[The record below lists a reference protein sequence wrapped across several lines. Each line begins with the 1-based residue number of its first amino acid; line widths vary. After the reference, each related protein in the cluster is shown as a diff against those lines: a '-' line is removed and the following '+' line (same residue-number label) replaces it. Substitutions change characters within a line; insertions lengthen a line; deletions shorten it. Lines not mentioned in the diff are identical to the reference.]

1 MKFTNG
7 YWLNKPEYQINHPE
21 ESFTAEKVN
30 DREMNIFAPY
40 KRINGRG
47 DELNIGMT
55 TIKLTSPLKDIIGV
69 KLTHFDQDTKTPS
82 FNLTDQQPAV
92 DMKIDGHQATYQS
105 GRLQVNI
112 PLHTEFALNFNAD
125 GKEITASRYRA
136 QGEITNVQ
144 NHKHYMREQLSLGV
158 DSHVYGLG
166 ERFGNFVK
174 NGQEVRT
181 INKDGGTG
189 SDQAYKN
196 VPFYITDDGYGVFV
210 NQPEPVDF
218 EVASENVDRVQFS
231 IEGESLEYFVIY
243 GPTPQEILH
252 KYTELTGKIQLPPS
266 WSFGLWL
273 TTSFLTDYS
282 EKTVMKFINGME
294 ERHIPLDVF
303 HFDCF
308 WQRDFEWSNLT
319 WNNDEFPDPEGLIK
333 KIHEKGIRVCVWIN
347 PYIAQKSAMF
357 KEGKAKGYLV
367 KRTDGNVWQWDLWQA
382 GNGFIDFTNPA
393 AVKWYQDKLKK
404 LLDMGV
410 DCFKTDFG
418 ERIPI
423 DDAVYYDGSDPKRE
437 HNFYTYQYNK
447 ATFDAIAEKRGVD
460 DAVVFA
466 RSATVGSQQFPVH
479 WGGDC
484 LSNFKSMSDTLHGG
498 LSFLSSG
505 FGFWSHDIGGFE
517 DGPDTPTADL
527 YKRWTQ
533 FGLLSSHSRYH
544 GSDVYRVPWNFDDEA
559 VTNTRKY
566 VDLKLSLMPY
576 LYTQA
581 AHSAAYGNPLMRPMW
596 FEFGA
601 DYNTHTIAN
610 QYMFGS
616 QILVAPVFNPEGNV
630 HFYLPAGKWTS
641 IVQDGESYDIAEG
654 GKWLT
659 KHYDELHLPV
669 LVRDNTI
676 LVRRDQP
683 AHADYDYTKDVE
695 IHLYDMHAGTTT
707 ISIVDNH
714 GQDAGTVSVN
724 RQDNSLTIK
733 VTGLTGNLPV
743 IVHED
748 GKMVAKATIENGQ
761 ADIKLWWCISAHSPV
776 PKDRSYLPIK
786 VKMKINCS
794 KIKTEWSIK
803 RVNGKIILLTL
814 LYYFWVGG
822 K

>member
-112 PLHTEFALNFNAD
+112 PLHTEFSLNFNAD

-333 KIHEKGIRVCVWIN
+333 KIHEKGIKVCVWIN

-505 FGFWSHDIGGFE
+505 FSFWSHDIGGFE

-695 IHLYDMHAGTTT
+695 IHLYDMHADTTT
-707 ISIVDNH
+707 ISVVDNH

-761 ADIKLWWCISAHSPV
+761 ADIKLWWCISAYSPV

>member
-347 PYIAQKSAMF
+347 PYIAQKSAIF

-616 QILVAPVFNPEGNV
+616 QILVAPVFNSEGNV

>member
-333 KIHEKGIRVCVWIN
+333 KIHEKGIKVCVWIN

-761 ADIKLWWCISAHSPV
+761 ADIKPWWCISAHSPV

>member
-136 QGEITNVQ
+136 QGEITNIQ

-218 EVASENVDRVQFS
+218 EAASENVDRVQFS

-333 KIHEKGIRVCVWIN
+333 KIHEKGIKVCVWIN

-641 IVQDGESYDIAEG
+641 IVQDDESYDIAEG

-707 ISIVDNH
+707 ISVVDNH

>member
-218 EVASENVDRVQFS
+218 EAASENVDRVQFS

-333 KIHEKGIRVCVWIN
+333 KIHEKGIKVCVWIN

-707 ISIVDNH
+707 ISVVDNH

>member
-21 ESFTAEKVN
+21 ESFTAEKVGAN
-30 DREMNIFAPY
+30 EMNIFAPY
-40 KRINGRG
+40 KRINNRG

-55 TIKLTSPLKDIIGV
+55 TIKLSSPLKDVIGV
-69 KLTHFDQDTKTPS
+69 KLTHFDQNEKTPS
-82 FNLTDQQPAV
+82 FKLTDQQPAV
-92 DMKIDGHQATYQS
+92 EMTINDQQATYQS

-112 PLHTEFALNFNAD
+112 PLHDKFSMSFNAD

-136 QGEITNVQ
+136 QGEITNVK
-144 NHKHYMREQLSLGV
+144 NHKHYMREQLSLGI

-218 EVASENVDRVQFS
+218 EIASENVDRVQFS
-231 IEGESLEYFVIY
+231 IAGESLEYFVIY

-252 KYTELTGKIQLPPS
+252 KYTELTGRVQLPPS

-282 EKTVMKFINGME
+282 EKTVLKFIDGME

-319 WNNDEFPDPEGLIK
+319 WNNDEFPDPEGLIN
-333 KIHEKGIRVCVWIN
+333 KIHAKGIKVCVWIN

-357 KEGKAKGYLV
+357 REGKAKGYLV

-393 AVKWYQDKLKK
+393 AVKWYQAKLKK

-418 ERIPI
+418 ERIPME
-423 DDAVYYDGSDPKRE
+423 DAIYYDGSDSKRE

-447 ATFDAIAEKRGVD
+447 AT
-460 DAVVFA
+460 
-466 RSATVGSQQFPVH
+466 
-479 WGGDC
+479 
-484 LSNFKSMSDTLHGG
+484 HGG

-505 FGFWSHDIGGFE
+505 FDFWSHDIGGFE

-544 GSDVYRVPWNFDDEA
+544 GSDVYRVPWNFDEEA
-559 VTNTRKY
+559 VVNTRKY
-566 VDLKLSLMPY
+566 VNLKLSLMPY

-596 FEFGA
+596 FEFGN
-601 DYNTHTIAN
+601 DYNTHPIAN

-616 QILVAPVFNPEGNV
+616 QILVAPVFNSDGIV

-641 IVQDGESYDIAEG
+641 IVQDGENYNVAKG
-654 GKWLT
+654 GQWLT
-659 KHYDELHLPV
+659 KHYDELNLPV

-676 LVRRDQP
+676 LVRRAQP

-695 IHLYDMHAGTTT
+695 IHLFDMHDGTTK
-707 ISIVDNH
+707 ISVVNNH
-714 GQDAGTVSVN
+714 GQDTGTVTVTRNGSA
-724 RQDNSLTIK
+724 LTVK
-733 VTGLTGNLPV
+733 TTGLTGKLPV
-743 IVHED
+743 IIHED
-748 GKMVAKATIENGQ
+748 GQVVAQSTIENG
-761 ADIKLWWCISAHSPV
+761 AAKFNL
-776 PKDRSYLPIK
+776 
-786 VKMKINCS
+786 
-794 KIKTEWSIK
+794 
-803 RVNGKIILLTL
+803 
-814 LYYFWVGG
+814 
-822 K
+822 